1 MSFSFLF
8 VSKCNI
14 MNTLKYEFHKFE
26 RFTCNKPGGGGG
38 ELFDLGTIGYIEP
51 PPLPRTLDLIYFVK
65 H

>member
-1 MSFSFLF
+1 
-8 VSKCNI
+8 
-14 MNTLKYEFHKFE
+14 MNTVKYEFHKCE

-38 ELFDLGTIGYIEP
+38 GKLFDLGTIGYIEP